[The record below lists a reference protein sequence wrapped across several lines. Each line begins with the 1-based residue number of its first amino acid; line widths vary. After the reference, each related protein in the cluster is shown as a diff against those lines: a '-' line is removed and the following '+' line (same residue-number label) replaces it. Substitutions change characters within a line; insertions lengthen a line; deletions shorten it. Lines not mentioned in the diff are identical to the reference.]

1 MLEKTIRKFTC
12 IMCPQGCDIEA
23 EVCGSEI
30 LSITGNTCDK
40 GKTYVTNEL
49 LHPMRN
55 IASSILVEGSDH
67 PLVSVRLS
75 GLIPKDRIF
84 DVMDQIKAVRA
95 KAPVTRGSVIIE
107 NVLGLGV
114 DVIATGEAKEIL

>member
-1 MLEKTIRKFTC
+1 MSVKNTGIRKFTC

-23 EVCGSEI
+23 TLRGSEI
-30 LSITGNTCDK
+30 LAITGNTCEK
-40 GKTYVTNEL
+40 GRDYVTNEL

-55 IASSILVEGSDH
+55 IASSVLVTGSDH

-75 GLIPKDRIF
+75 GMIPKDRIF
-84 DVMDQIKAVRA
+84 DVMAEIKSVRLA
-95 KAPVTRGSVIIE
+95 APVTRGSIVIP

-114 DVIATGEAKEIL
+114 DVIATGEAL